1 LPTEFALKVADK
13 LRFFL
18 RGLRHGSPNTASST
32 GFAGG
37 SSDPDAHHFTS
48 TSTDQSCSRV
58 KRRLPVANDAMK
70 FVAPN
75 PPGIADAVIFTS
87 SRRRSSAK
95 TTAQFST
102 SGLGCSFYGSCLD
115 MKPSNGCKIGRP
127 AGFFDQCSADHAKWL
142 RKLLCLA
149 IELLSPEIATGSQKA

>member
-1 LPTEFALKVADK
+1 LPIEFALKVADK

-18 RGLRHGSPNTASST
+18 RGRRHASPNTASST
-32 GFAGG
+32 GFARG
-37 SSDPDAHHFTS
+37 SSDPDAHHFT
-48 TSTDQSCSRV
+48 CYRV

-75 PPGIADAVIFTS
+75 PPGIADVAEEEVVRRQLHNF
-87 SRRRSSAK
+87 RRRALAAHF
-95 TTAQFST
+95 TAAVS
-102 SGLGCSFYGSCLD
+102 
-115 MKPSNGCKIGRP
+115 IRP
-127 AGFFDQCSADHAKWL
+127 ARFCDQCSADHAKWL